1 MDLSNFQEILNEWGW
16 LIAAAVLLGL
26 EILAPGVFFL
36 FFAFAAFIV
45 AGIAWV
51 FDFGW
56 QYEVL
61 IFALIGFLSMYAG
74 RKYFKSKQVVHE
86 DHPIND
92 PMAAFIGD
100 VVTLQT
106 AIENGSGKAKIK
118 DSVWT
123 VLGDDAEAGDKVKI
137 IGKKDQKFIVE
148 AV

>member
-1 MDLSNFQEILNEWGW
+1 MDFTSFQSILNEWGW
-16 LIAAAVLLGL
+16 IIAAAVLIGL

-51 FDFGW
+51 FDLGW
-56 QYEVL
+56 QIEML
-61 IFALIGFLSMYAG
+61 IFAVIGVLSMYAG
-74 RKYFKSKQVVHE
+74 RKYFKSAQVVHE

-100 VVTLQT
+100 VVTLQS
-106 AIENGSGKAKIK
+106 AIENGTGKAKIK

-123 VLGDDAEAGDKVKI
+123 VLGDDADAGAKVKI
-137 IGKKDQKFIVE
+137 IGKKGQKFMVE

>member
-1 MDLSNFQEILNEWGW
+1 MEAFNFYGVIGEWGW
-16 LIAAAVLLGL
+16 FIAAAILIGF

-45 AGIAWV
+45 AGIAWA
-51 FDFGW
+51 FDIGW

-61 IFALIGFLSMYAG
+61 IFALVGFLSMYAG
-74 RKYFKSKQVVHE
+74 RKYFKTNQVVHE

-92 PMAAFIGD
+92 PMVAFIGD

-106 AIENGSGKAKIK
+106 AIENGNGKAKVK

-123 VLGDDAEAGDKVKI
+123 VLGDDAEAGAKVKI